1 MKQQPFYLKIGGQDR
16 PALFT
21 KKSHELFEDMELDLK
36 LFLKTEATN
45 INYDLLALVTILLQ
59 NGSVATESPAYWWEQ
74 VMEWFNEASEEGKGE
89 ILRVILKQGII
100 FWQHADR
107 QN

>member
-1 MKQQPFYLKIGGQDR
+1 MKQQPFYIKIGGQDR

-21 KKSHELFEDMELDLK
+21 EKSHELFEDMELDLK
-36 LFLKTEATN
+36 LFLKTEATT

-59 NGSVATESPAYWWEQ
+59 NGSIATESPFYWWEQ
-74 VMEWFNEASEEGKGE
+74 VMWWLNDASEEDKGE
-89 ILRVILKQGII
+89 ILRVISKQGII

-107 QN
+107 LN